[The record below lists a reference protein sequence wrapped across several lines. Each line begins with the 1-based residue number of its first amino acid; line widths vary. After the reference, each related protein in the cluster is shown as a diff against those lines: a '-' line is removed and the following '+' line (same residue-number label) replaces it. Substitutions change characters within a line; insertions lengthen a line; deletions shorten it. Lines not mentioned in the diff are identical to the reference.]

1 MIGVNASVI
10 FKGKNETLEGSY
22 CLAIWENL
30 TDPILRGREVQ
41 GIPKVFADIPEHSER
56 LGKLATNASHFGH
69 KIVDLS
75 IKNLTALS
83 AQEMTA
89 MIQSQLGKDH
99 PMACRYLPNIGV
111 DGAALNEVTTFPSES
126 FHREVFV
133 GEGEVDWHSLTW
145 QQNPTQFQIVNAIAA
160 LPIISYLPSVVT
172 KGSVNLTLTDRPTR
186 VLNV

>member
-1 MIGVNASVI
+1 
-10 FKGKNETLEGSY
+10 
-22 CLAIWENL
+22 
-30 TDPILRGREVQ
+30 
-41 GIPKVFADIPEHSER
+41 VFADIPEHSER
-56 LGKLATNASHFGH
+56 LGKLATNATHFGH

-83 AQEMTA
+83 AEEMTA
-89 MIQSQLGKDH
+89 MKQSQLGKDH

-111 DGAALNEVTTFPSES
+111 MRGASLNEVTTFPSES

-133 GEGEVDWHSLTW
+133 GEGEVDWHRLTW
-145 QQNPTQFQIVNAIAA
+145 QQNPTQFHIVNAIAA

-186 VLNV
+186 VLKV